1 MQKLNA
7 KKQSFLLLAAVV
19 LLASWSNKASAQTG
33 NTATLT
39 ITLQAVQT
47 IAVNDV
53 NKAVAITYGS
63 AANYNTGVNSGVLA
77 DHLQMFS
84 NDKFAV
90 YAAAS
95 GALTNGSSTIPINT
109 VTLVA
114 SAGTTNTQS
123 ATITY
128 SPVVLSTTATK
139 LISSGSGTSATFSV
153 NYETSGGASYFN
165 GLTTGTYTATITY
178 TILPS

>member
-19 LLASWSNKASAQTG
+19 LLALWSNKASAQTG

-39 ITLQAVQT
+39 VTLQAVQT
-47 IAVNDV
+47 IAVNDIY
-53 NKAVAITYGS
+53 KAVAITYSS
-63 AANYNTGVNSGVLA
+63 AANYNCGVNSDALA

-84 NDKFAV
+84 NGPFVV

-109 VTLVA
+109 VT
-114 SAGTTNTQS
+114 
-123 ATITY
+123 
-128 SPVVLSTTATK
+128 
-139 LISSGSGTSATFSV
+139 
-153 NYETSGGASYFN
+153 
-165 GLTTGTYTATITY
+165 
-178 TILPS
+178 